1 MTAATRRTWTAWRRP
16 WTDAIPAVVA
26 ALAVSSVL
34 ALDEE
39 GGSGSYE
46 THYADQGSNTTL
58 HCLGQSGPSGVLWT
72 HHRYFLAIH
81 TSEVQMLLYFFF
93 HTDILQFKILR
104 RRGPEDE
111 GAILPHRR
119 TPLPSASRRILPQ
132 PNGDLLLLGLLP
144 EDSKPYTCQDM
155 ESNESIHTV
164 FLVVRTVPPA
174 VANLTVIPHSV
185 FALVTWSPVADDAD
199 GGYPVDGYV
208 LGYRRDS
215 GESEAGRLDPRI
227 HSSAE
232 TLREAADQWSY
243 VRNIAP
249 SATSKAVYGLVPNST
264 YYFRLCAVN
273 RLGMGED
280 ASVAV
285 RTLFDESEVEA
296 AHDLVLEDRGQR
308 EGGGEQESA
317 FKLAMVGVTVFV
329 VTFGVIGFGISL
341 LLIRNCDNGRRSGHS
356 SSGCDATEEEAM
368 ELVPHITL
376 NPSFNIDMLEFE
388 QGEDRADAIANHIEG
403 AARDRDPV
411 DGDKDGIALV
421 VKSTPRGIGAAA
433 NARAAAASEVSPSRP
448 NG

>member
-1 MTAATRRTWTAWRRP
+1 
-16 WTDAIPAVVA
+16 
-26 ALAVSSVL
+26 
-34 ALDEE
+34 
-39 GGSGSYE
+39 
-46 THYADQGSNTTL
+46 
-58 HCLGQSGPSGVLWT
+58 
-72 HHRYFLAIH
+72 
-81 TSEVQMLLYFFF
+81 
-93 HTDILQFKILR
+93 
-104 RRGPEDE
+104 
-111 GAILPHRR
+111 
-119 TPLPSASRRILPQ
+119 
-132 PNGDLLLLGLLP
+132 
-144 EDSKPYTCQDM
+144 M

-199 GGYPVDGYV
+199 GGYPVDRYV
-208 LGYRRDS
+208 LGYKRDS

-227 HSSAE
+227 SHSSAE

-273 RLGMGED
+273 RLGMGEN

-308 EGGGEQESA
+308 EGEEEESA

-403 AARDRDPV
+403 AARDRSLV
-411 DGDKDGIALV
+411 DGGQDGIALV
-421 VKSTPRGIGAAA
+421 GKSTPRGIGAAA
-433 NARAAAASEVSPSRP
+433 NARAAASSEVSPSRP